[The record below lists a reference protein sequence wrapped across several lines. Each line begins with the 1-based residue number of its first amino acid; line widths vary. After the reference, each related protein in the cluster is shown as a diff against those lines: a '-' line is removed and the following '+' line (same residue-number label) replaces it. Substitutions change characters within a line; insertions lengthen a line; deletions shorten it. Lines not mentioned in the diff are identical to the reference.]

1 MSQQKNK
8 QMKYVLTGSIG
19 HITKPLAQQL
29 INAGHDVSI
38 ITSTANNVS
47 KIEALGAKALVGSV
61 YDTDFVNSALDGA
74 DGVYLMIPPNPAAPN
89 FYEAQKTVAN
99 NYVDAVIKKG
109 IKNIVQLSSIGAHMR
124 RGAGPIDGLAYLEE
138 KLAEIEGINV
148 KMLRPSY
155 FYYNLFSMIP
165 LIKHAN
171 IMGSNFNMQDE
182 KFVLTHTNDIADA
195 AAEALLNLD
204 FTGKTIQYI
213 SSDERTSTEIADV
226 LSNSINK
233 PGTPWVEFKD
243 EESLQ
248 GMLGAG
254 LPQSISESY
263 VQMGKSIRE
272 GKIQA
277 DYWNNKPS
285 KMGKIKL
292 EDFALE
298 FKAAFEA

>member
-1 MSQQKNK
+1 
-8 QMKYVLTGSIG
+8 MKYVLTGSIG

-29 INAGHDVSI
+29 IKAGHDVSI
-38 ITSTANNVS
+38 ITSSTNNVAN
-47 KIEALGAKALVGSV
+47 IEALGAKALVGSV
-61 YDTDFVNSALDGA
+61 YDADFVNSALAGA
-74 DGVYLMIPPNPAAPN
+74 DGTYLMIPPNMGAPD
-89 FYEAQKTVAN
+89 FLEAQKTVAN
-99 NYVDAVIKKG
+99 NYVDAVVKNG
-109 IKNIVQLSSIGAHMR
+109 IKNIVQLSSIGAHLR
-124 RGAGPIDGLAYLEE
+124 KGAGPIDGLAYLEE
-138 KLAEIEGINV
+138 KLSAIEGINV

-182 KFVLTHTNDIADA
+182 KFVLTHTSDIADA

-204 FTGKTIQYI
+204 FSGKSVQYI
-213 SSDERTSTEIADV
+213 SSDERTSTEIAAV
-226 LSNSINK
+226 LSNSVNK
-233 PGTPWVEFKD
+233 PGTPWIEFKD

-254 LPQSISESY
+254 LKPSISEAY
-263 VQMGKSIRE
+263 VQMGKSLRE
-272 GKIQA
+272 GKLQE
-277 DYWNNKPS
+277 DYWKNKPVQT
-285 KMGKIKL
+285 GKIKL